1 MVVSNSLNVQ
11 PSKKKDLVDNLFE
24 GIEGLKPTNIW

>member
-24 GIEGLKPTNIW
+24 VIEGLKPTNIW